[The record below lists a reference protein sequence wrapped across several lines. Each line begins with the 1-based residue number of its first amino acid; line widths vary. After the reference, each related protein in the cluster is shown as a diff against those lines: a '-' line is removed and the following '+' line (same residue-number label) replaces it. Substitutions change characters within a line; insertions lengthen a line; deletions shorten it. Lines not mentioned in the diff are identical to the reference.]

1 MITNQF
7 FLLSISSSQHFS
19 CRVVATGTTESPLDT
34 LTLSNDGLYLAAST
48 LDGAVC
54 GWAEEGGGAHAPTPY
69 FLALDTSVQ
78 LPWLSIRLGLG
89 SGMCGFTPCEA
100 ACVVASSTPPPSQ
113 PNQARVA

>member
-1 MITNQF
+1 MSGGTQKSG
-7 FLLSISSSQHFS
+7 LSAQSLPS
-19 CRVVATGTTESPLDT
+19 T
-34 LTLSNDGLYLAAST
+34 LTQNGGWRGGRYIYTLALLLWRCVDREA
-48 LDGAVC
+48 GAVC